1 MTKFY
6 YLSFLLMV
14 SSLLSNAQDEGT
26 IVKRERID
34 RSKNIFVG
42 FGPSFTLGKNI
53 GDYSTGFNIEAGFV
67 KRINRVFSIGPSL
80 SYVKFKYDPE
90 VTNEGFKNAFIG
102 GPYIDN
108 DGFEYYEGLGFEFE
122 GGDISLISLA
132 LNLKLNLIPV
142 KDNSKISIY
151 GFAKPFVSYSTR
163 TEVIGKATYAQNYG
177 DISSSQD
184 WNDGIVDED
193 FPWTASSAYV
203 KTTYG
208 INVSEDMAEETKVTG
223 GIFIGPGIEIAPA
236 KKVSGFFQVAIGYTF
251 PITFVSTEAFNQEG
265 SQNNLDVLINSK
277 RIEEY
282 PMEEAGF
289 PSISLQFGLSYNF

>member
-1 MTKFY
+1 MTKLT
-6 YLSFLLMV
+6 YLAIFLLACSFV
-14 SSLLSNAQDEGT
+14 LHAQDEGT

-34 RSKNIFVG
+34 KSKNIFLG
-42 FGPSFTLGKNI
+42 FGPSLTLGKNI
-53 GDYSTGFNIEAGFV
+53 GDYSAGFNLEAGFV
-67 KRINRVFSIGPSL
+67 KRINRVFSIGPSI

-90 VTNEGFKNAFIG
+90 VTAEGFKNAFIG
-102 GPYIDN
+102 GPFN
-108 DGFEYYEGLGFEFE
+108 DQNGFEYYEGLTFELE

-163 TEVIGKATYAQNYG
+163 TEVTGVATYAINYG

-184 WNDGIVDED
+184 WDDGIVDVFD
-193 FPWTASSAYV
+193 WTAGNSYV
-203 KTTYG
+203 KNTYD
-208 INVSEDMAEETKVTG
+208 IDVSEDMAEETRVTG
-223 GIFIGPGIEIAPA
+223 GIFIGPGIEITPA
-236 KKVSGFFQVAIGYTF
+236 KSVSGFFQVAIGYTF
-251 PITFVSTEAFNQEG
+251 PITYVSTEAFYGEG
-265 SQNNLDVLINSK
+265 SQNDLDVLITSG

-289 PSISLQFGLSYNF
+289 PSINFQLGISFNF

>member
-6 YLSFLLMV
+6 PLSFLLMV
-14 SSLLSNAQDEGT
+14 CSVFTYAQDEGT

-67 KRINRVFSIGPSL
+67 KRVNRVFSIGPSL

-90 VTNEGFKNAFIG
+90 VTAQGFKNAFIG
-102 GPYIDN
+102 GPFTDN
-108 DGFEYYEGLGFEFE
+108 NGFEYYEGLAFEFT

-142 KDNSKISIY
+142 KDNSKISVY

-163 TEVIGKATYAQNYG
+163 TEVTGKATYSVNYN

-184 WNDGIVDED
+184 WNDGIVDN
-193 FPWTASSAYV
+193 FNWTASNAYV
-203 KTTYG
+203 KSQYG
-208 INVSEDMAEETKVTG
+208 INVSPDMAEETKVTG

-236 KKVSGFFQVAIGYTF
+236 KKVSGFLQVAIGYTF
-251 PITFVSTEAFNQEG
+251 PITYVSTEAFNQEG
-265 SQNNLDVLINSK
+265 SQNDLDVLISSK
-277 RIEEY
+277 KIEEY
-282 PMEEAGF
+282 PMKEAGF
-289 PSISLQFGLSYNF
+289 PSVSLQFGMSYNF